1 MDFDTKGC
9 DILFLELSSQVAF
22 DESGLHELLV
32 IVRRASVR
40 SCSSMAGQQHRPGKD
55 VKMWCEEF
63 GAYLSG
69 SSITNKHKLEG
80 WDASFCHIDDEIF
93 CWVAR

>member
-1 MDFDTKGC
+1 MDFDTEGS
-9 DILFLELSSQVAF
+9 DILLLELPSQVAL
-22 DESGLHELLV
+22 DESSLYELLV
-32 IVRRASVR
+32 LVRCESER
-40 SCSSMAGQQHRPGKD
+40 SCSSMAGQQHRAGTVLATGCKE
-55 VKMWCEEF
+55 C

-93 CWVAR
+93 C